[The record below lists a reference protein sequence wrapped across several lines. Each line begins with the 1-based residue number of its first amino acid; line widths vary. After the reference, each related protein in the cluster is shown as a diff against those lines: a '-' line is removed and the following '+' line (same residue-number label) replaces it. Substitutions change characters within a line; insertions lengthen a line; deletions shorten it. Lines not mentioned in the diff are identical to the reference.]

1 MFLGMPNPKRTYAI
15 VSDQTWAL
23 IRSAYLSGLSG
34 ALVAR
39 RFGVS
44 LSALRKRAQ
53 REGWTK
59 AHHARAVGAGAQPEA
74 TIPPIVS
81 RDPKVLVRTAMD
93 EAARALA
100 DGRPYQARAAASAG
114 LQIARLAELQPDYTE
129 AESVH
134 ELNTRQSYWE
144 GAVRELAL
152 TLAEKLVRKEPL
164 PAGFAHIEGEWR
176 ATGLTA

>member
-1 MFLGMPNPKRTYAI
+1 MFLGMSQLKRTYAI
-15 VSDQTWAL
+15 VSDETWTL

-59 AHHARAVGAGAQPEA
+59 ADHARASGAPAG
-74 TIPPIVS
+74 
-81 RDPKVLVRTAMD
+81 RDPAAPPVPRDPRVLVRTAMD

-114 LQIARLAELQPDYTE
+114 LHIARLAELQPEYTE
-129 AESVH
+129 ADSIH
-134 ELNTRQSYWE
+134 EVNARHAYWSD
-144 GAVRELAL
+144 ALQELAL
-152 TLAEKLVRKEPL
+152 NLARKLHRGEPL
-164 PAGFAHIEGEWR
+164 PEEFANIEHRWR
-176 ATGLTA
+176 AQGTSA

>member
-59 AHHARAVGAGAQPEA
+59 ADHARSTGAPALPEA
-74 TIPPIVS
+74 DGPPVS

-114 LQIARLAELQPDYTE
+114 LQIARLAELQPEYTE
-129 AESVH
+129 ADSIH
-134 ELNTRQSYWE
+134 EINRRQSYWS
-144 GAVRELAL
+144 GALHELAL
-152 TLAEKLVRKEPL
+152 VLAGKLARGEPL
-164 PAGFAHIEGEWR
+164 PPGFEEIEGEWR
-176 ATGLTA
+176 ATGVAA

>member
-1 MFLGMPNPKRTYAI
+1 MFLGMMYAKRTYAI
-15 VSDQTWAL
+15 VSDETWTL
-23 IRSAYLSGLSG
+23 IRAAYLSGLSG

-59 AHHARAVGAGAQPEA
+59 ADHARAAGAPAQPDA
-74 TIPPIVS
+74 PAPPVP
-81 RDPKVLVRTAMD
+81 RDPRVLVRTAMD

-114 LQIARLAELQPDYTE
+114 LQIARLAELRPDYTE
-129 AESVH
+129 ADSIH
-134 ELNTRQSYWE
+134 ELNARHAYWTE
-144 GAVRELAL
+144 ALQELAL
-152 TLAEKLVRKEPL
+152 NLARKLHRGEPL
-164 PAGFAHIEGEWR
+164 PDEFAGIESRWR
-176 ATGLTA
+176 AAGAAA